1 MKDPSKRIVS
11 KNLVADIHS
20 QKRKFEIDINCLN
33 STGLP
38 APLAR
43 ISRVPKHDTSKLIPD
58 DGFNEKATTNK
69 IDLADPSKRAIKSKP
84 ILSMIHK
91 YNIAELSLVDRP
103 VKGPATGF
111 GSIVDMHP
119 KDHNKV
125 YAETSNGVFFG
136 ARQPLSAYEVKA
148 KFS

>member
-1 MKDPSKRIVS
+1 M
-11 KNLVADIHS
+11 

-38 APLAR
+38 RPLNRLNR
-43 ISRVPKHDTSKLIPD
+43 IPKHDTSRLIPS
-58 DGFNEKATTNK
+58 DGFNETKTTQQWE
-69 IDLADPSKRAIKSKP
+69 LVDPKKKRYTSRP

-103 VKGPATGF
+103 VKGPANGF
-111 GSIVDMHP
+111 GTVVDMHP

-125 YAETSNGVFFG
+125 YKETSNGVFFG
-136 ARQPLSAYEVKA
+136 VVPKPTPIEAQKS
-148 KFS
+148 FSFTQE